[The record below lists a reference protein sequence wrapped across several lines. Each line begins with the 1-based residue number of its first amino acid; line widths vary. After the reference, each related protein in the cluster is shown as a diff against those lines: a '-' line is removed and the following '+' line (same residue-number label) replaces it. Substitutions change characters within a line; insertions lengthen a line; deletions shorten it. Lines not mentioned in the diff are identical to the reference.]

1 MLSIATYCQA
11 TRKYLTFFE
20 KGNGNTSADY
30 QEIKRFY
37 KLLDHD
43 FETIK
48 LTQMGLTDGGE
59 PLQMVVFSSN
69 KFFDFDKL
77 TKTKTI
83 ILINNGIHAG
93 ESDGIDASMQL
104 FRDLALGKIVVPKNV
119 VLIAIPVYNIEGCLN
134 RNSTTRVNQ
143 NGPEEYGFRA
153 NGRNFDLNRD
163 CIKTDTKNNKSFSE
177 MYHLVQPDIFID
189 NHVSNG
195 ADYQYALTY
204 IMTEP
209 KKLGNPLGDFIANEL
224 TPAIVADLK
233 FKNIVASPYVNVER
247 TMPEKGFAQFF
258 DSPRYTT
265 GYASLFN
272 SIGFVV
278 ETHMLKSY
286 SSRVKVT
293 YEFIKS
299 TLEFAEKN
307 TSKIKKVRIENQK
320 QFQPKQKY
328 VLKWAIDSTKVT
340 KIQFLGYEGLYK
352 KSEVT
357 TTERLFYDR
366 TKPFQKEIDFYGV
379 YKPIKDIII
388 PDFYVIPKAFWTI
401 TNLLQLNKIQYKLV
415 QRDTIIEV
423 QSYRIV
429 EYNTTKNA
437 YEGHYLHSATR
448 VALST
453 VKKQFFKGDFI
464 VSTKQ
469 IGVKYLLE
477 TLEPEAVDSFFNW
490 NFFDT
495 ILQQKEGYS
504 EYVFEDLANDFLN
517 KNPYLRTLLE
527 LKIKQDKNF
536 AKNPE
541 AQLDWVHK
549 NSPFYE
555 KEHLQYP
562 IYRILN

>member
-69 KFFDFDKL
+69 KIFDFDKL